1 MIVIL
6 YPLHVILNTGSVDIS
21 KSLRLALQVSF
32 LVQVTSCRA
41 LDRPTSFEMFHQ
53 LIVIVVDCLNV
64 MLVAHFTYGH
74 LLLLL
79 DKLIVPLLFLLQHLY
94 LCVANAVRLLEQLR
108 LLEIRPRRDGR
119 YLLVLQMLL
128 AASVDLL
135 FQAHFLCV

>member
-6 YPLHVILNTGSVDIS
+6 YSLHVILNTGSVDIS

-41 LDRPTSFEMFHQ
+41 LDRPTSFEMLHQ
-53 LIVIVVDCLNV
+53 LIVIVVDSLNV

-79 DKLIVPLLFLLQHLY
+79 DKLIVPLLFLLQNLY

-119 YLLVLQMLL
+119 YLLVLRMLL
-128 AASVDLL
+128 ATSVDLL
-135 FQAHFLCV
+135 FQAHFLRV